1 MKKYI
6 ITIIVFLIYSCKSNY
21 LKEYRYYE
29 NNSKDLWIS
38 SFKYE
43 VFYECIRQGIGN
55 DSLRIILSEKDL
67 FNKSLE
73 LDFNTIDNAR
83 NIGSLLIKNMPK
95 PYIKVDNETK
105 EKNFISFECL
115 KYYSSK
121 ELDKIAN
128 DEYNKLNMNKLD

>member
-1 MKKYI
+1 
-6 ITIIVFLIYSCKSNY
+6 
-21 LKEYRYYE
+21 
-29 NNSKDLWIS
+29 
-38 SFKYE
+38 
-43 VFYECIRQGIGN
+43 
-55 DSLRIILSEKDL
+55 
-67 FNKSLE
+67 
-73 LDFNTIDNAR
+73 
-83 NIGSLLIKNMPK
+83 MPK